1 MAVLQLVFV
10 SGLVEGGALDRLFV
24 KLEVVRGLWSCRH
37 VLILRSGVVYMKT
50 K

>member
-1 MAVLQLVFV
+1 MLQLVFV
-10 SGLVEGGALDRLFV
+10 SGLGEGGALDHLFV